1 MQTACTLAARDQTA
15 CRVGTRLFGNLLNGG
30 FSWQRKVGRAT
41 FLDLK
46 NARILLLWFVGF
58 FAVFAFGLLAFFA
71 LGLFTFFAFGLFALG
86 FAVGLLHILRRIISC
101 ICCRSQEH

>member
-71 LGLFTFFAFGLFALG
+71 LGLLAFFAFGLFTLFAFGLFALG
-86 FAVGLLHILRRIISC
+86 FMDYLFLD
-101 ICCRSQEH
+101 

>member
-41 FLDLK
+41 FLDL
-46 NARILLLWFVGF
+46 RTLGSYFSGLS
-58 FAVFAFGLLAFFA
+58 VFSPSLPLAFSPFSPLA
-71 LGLFTFFAFGLFALG
+71 FSPFSPLVFSPFSPLVFSPLVSPSAFF
-86 FAVGLLHILRRIISC
+86 ISFVV
-101 ICCRSQEH
+101 SSAA